1 MYEARD
7 ILAVL
12 LNAGVCDIDFLL
24 NKINEL
30 DVEFYDID
38 EEVKSWG
45 KGGDF
50 NSYVYCTFYAAG
62 YKFIDE
68 VKDYV
73 NDNEEE
79 LCEMFGL
86 SSFDKDR
93 LDNFD
98 IEVYVNFLDSSFDCI
113 LENYNVTDFSE
124 ENIIRFLEELYELEA
139 LAS

>member
-12 LNAGVCDIDFLL
+12 LSAGVCDIDFLL

-45 KGGDF
+45 KEGDF
-50 NSYVYCTFYAAG
+50 NSYVYCTFYSAG
-62 YKFIDE
+62 YKFLDS
-68 VKDYV
+68 VKEYV
-73 NDNEEE
+73 ENYNEELLE
-79 LCEMFGL
+79 TYNLENIDQSVL
-86 SSFDKDR
+86 ED
-93 LDNFD
+93 FD
-98 IEVYVNFLDSSFDCI
+98 IKVYVNFLDSSFDCI
-113 LENYNVTDFSE
+113 LENYDVTDDSE
-124 ENIIRFLEELYELEA
+124 ENIIRFLEELYQLEL